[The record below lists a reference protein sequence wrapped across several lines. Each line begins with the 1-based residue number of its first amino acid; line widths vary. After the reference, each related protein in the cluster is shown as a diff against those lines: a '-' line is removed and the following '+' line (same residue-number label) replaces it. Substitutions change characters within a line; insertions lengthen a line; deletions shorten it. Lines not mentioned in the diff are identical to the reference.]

1 MLMGLKTSL
10 TAVGVAIAAL
20 ALAACGAGEGSN
32 STTSPSGSSASAS
45 SPTAAAVA
53 FIDPLKA
60 PIKWPDPTKLTKAVN
75 VKGKTIWWIPIG
87 DSISEIHAQ
96 GEGFRQAVE
105 SAGGTVKLCDGT
117 FNPADIGNCLGQ
129 AASQGAGAVVTDY
142 IDYAAV
148 PTSFDALEK
157 ANVPVLI
164 AGAVRPKG
172 VSDTALRTFYDDSPT
187 TILMNQAVA
196 AGALIAGGDK
206 PNGLA
211 IVLTDSDNTRAATE
225 QLVVTWKKL
234 CPGCP
239 SASIEFSTANLDK
252 LSSSVSAALV
262 SNPDI
267 NVVMVPND
275 AFTGPVSQ
283 ALKTAGKPDAKIVSS
298 GADLANMQNVKA
310 GSQAGDA
317 GAAGIHAGWAIT
329 NALFQ
334 LLVGDTVAPNN
345 PLVRYFDSS
354 NIGNL
359 TLTPEAYLSNAWYG
373 DDSYQPAFKTAWG
386 IS

>member
-1 MLMGLKTSL
+1 M
-10 TAVGVAIAAL
+10 
-20 ALAACGAGEGSN
+20 
-32 STTSPSGSSASAS
+32 
-45 SPTAAAVA
+45 
-53 FIDPLKA
+53 
-60 PIKWPDPTKLTKAVN
+60 
-75 VKGKTIWWIPIG
+75 
-87 DSISEIHAQ
+87 
-96 GEGFRQAVE
+96 
-105 SAGGTVKLCDGT
+105 
-117 FNPADIGNCLGQ
+117 
-129 AASQGAGAVVTDY
+129 
-142 IDYAAV
+142 
-148 PTSFDALEK
+148 
-157 ANVPVLI
+157 
-164 AGAVRPKG
+164 
-172 VSDTALRTFYDDSPT
+172 
-187 TILMNQAVA
+187 
-196 AGALIAGGDK
+196 
-206 PNGLA
+206 
-211 IVLTDSDNTRAATE
+211 
-225 QLVVTWKKL
+225 
-234 CPGCP
+234 
-239 SASIEFSTANLDK
+239 
-252 LSSSVSAALV
+252 